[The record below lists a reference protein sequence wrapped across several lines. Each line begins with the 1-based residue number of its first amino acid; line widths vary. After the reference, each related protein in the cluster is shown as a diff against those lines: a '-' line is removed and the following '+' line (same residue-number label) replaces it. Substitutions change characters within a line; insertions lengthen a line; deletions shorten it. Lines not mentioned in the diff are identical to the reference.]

1 MIKLIELK
9 DSTNA
14 KFIGIEND
22 TISNTISKYGSW
34 EGHLVNL
41 YYNLIKENNIVIDIG
56 ANIGYHS
63 VHFGNIVGS
72 SGRVFSFEPQKLI
85 YDILSTNIL
94 KNGLSNIITQYNIGL
109 SSKKQTMYLSNI
121 KDMTYDNG
129 MVNFGGVQLNDEI
142 TGGSIINVQTLDNI
156 FTGNVDFIKID
167 IEGMESEVIKGAT
180 KTIKNSLPIIFI
192 EISKNHDEIYSFFK
206 ENEYEIYRIINHGN
220 GNDYICLHQINH
232 KDIINQMDIIFKK
245 YNNEYQ
251 IL

>member
-9 DSTNA
+9 DSTNT

-22 TISNTISKYGSW
+22 TISTTISKYSSW

-41 YYNLIKENNIVIDIG
+41 YYNLITENNIVIDIG

-63 VHFGNIVGS
+63 VHFGKLVGS

-94 KNGLSNIITQYNIGL
+94 KNGLSNIITQYNFGL
-109 SSKKQTMYLSNI
+109 SSKKQTKYLSNI
-121 KDMTYDNG
+121 KDMTYNNG

-142 TGGSIINVQTLDNI
+142 TGGPIINVESLDNI
-156 FTGNVDFIKID
+156 FTGNVNFIKID

-180 KTIKNSLPIIFI
+180 KTIKNSLPIILI

-232 KDIINQMDIIFKK
+232 KDIINKMNIIFKK
-245 YNNEYQ
+245 YNNEYE